1 MPELAKLYVVSGDD
15 LEVILSLTCEP
26 RTDLGRLGVLELL
39 ELLR

>member
-15 LEVILSLTCEP
+15 FEVVLGLPCEP
-26 RTDLGRLGVLELL
+26 GTDLGRLGVLELL